1 MGRNELYW
9 FGSLCRKSIWKRMWT
24 YGKTDYLLQLLLL
37 MMMMMM
43 MVMVMTM
50 IMIMIVIFLDPQ
62 KVTLSPYSIFL
73 TRLLPVTVLEML
85 LQELNP
91 NASACI
97 TPQTLPPA
105 FLYWVL
111 QCFINIKAPVCYTF
125 RPPLITS
132 INILHLR
139 CGEYIC
145 ILISWCTSSWGIFD
159 VKKLRK
165 LIAEVGVDIFRQV
178 CVFVCAVIL
187 VLVLVSLPIMLAD
200 SRSLAV

>member
-1 MGRNELYW
+1 
-9 FGSLCRKSIWKRMWT
+9 MWT

-105 FLYWVL
+105 FLY
-111 QCFINIKAPVCYTF
+111 
-125 RPPLITS
+125 
-132 INILHLR
+132 
-139 CGEYIC
+139 
-145 ILISWCTSSWGIFD
+145 
-159 VKKLRK
+159 
-165 LIAEVGVDIFRQV
+165 
-178 CVFVCAVIL
+178 
-187 VLVLVSLPIMLAD
+187 
-200 SRSLAV
+200 